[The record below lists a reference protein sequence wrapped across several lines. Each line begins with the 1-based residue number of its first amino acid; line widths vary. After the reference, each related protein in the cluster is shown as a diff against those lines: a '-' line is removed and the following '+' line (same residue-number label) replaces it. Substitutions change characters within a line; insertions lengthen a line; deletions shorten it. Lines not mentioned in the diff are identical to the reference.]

1 MAITAAPSDSGQS
14 SITVAG
20 TVHFLTSERIRFV
33 DRYFSSSSSFYD
45 SRSRAIVGLAWQY
58 IEVYAN
64 CVADK
69 RTIMERSFS
78 VTVLWPLRLRPCFT
92 NAVFEV

>member
-20 TVHFLTSERIRFV
+20 MGTFSETEGCAFV

-45 SRSRAIVGLAWQY
+45 SRSRAIVGLARQHSEAY
-58 IEVYAN
+58 G
-64 CVADK
+64 
-69 RTIMERSFS
+69 
-78 VTVLWPLRLRPCFT
+78 
-92 NAVFEV
+92 